1 MSEERSESF
10 DAGLVAAFETATK
23 DNYLGNPACIDSLLR
38 FMLAEALDLR
48 DKVHRSELSEEES
61 NSKLGAVLRRTA
73 DIFLGRDSDTVP
85 IVGWNQ
91 PGGIDE
97 HLAKELNLPDASA
110 EGRVVRTLY
119 LLTDEIYS
127 LVAQEERGEPLENT
141 RWQMHAAIEMTCKM
155 LLGIPLPG
163 DAAKDG
169 KEQDDDDQ

>member
-1 MSEERSESF
+1 MSEERSESS
-10 DAGLVAAFETATK
+10 DAGLAAAFETATK
-23 DNYLGNPACIDSLLR
+23 DNYLGNPGMIDKTLR
-38 FMLAEALDLR
+38 VMLAEALNLR
-48 DKVHRSELSEEES
+48 DKVHRNELSEEES
-61 NSKLGAVLRRTA
+61 NAKLGAVLRITA

-110 EGRVVRTLY
+110 EGRVACTLL
-119 LLTDEIYS
+119 LLTEEIYS
-127 LVAQEERGEPLENT
+127 LVAQEERGEPPENT
-141 RWQMHAAIEMTCKM
+141 RWQMNVAVEMTTKM

-169 KEQDDDDQ
+169 EEQDDDQ